1 MTASCRAAVLVAA
14 FALLTSG
21 TLNAQT
27 LSEKGFYCLTSPVT
41 WAEPGTPAPLV
52 AGQLFVNWPSHT
64 STTSDHEYVYFM
76 AVVYRWNPSTA
87 SFEPYQ
93 YLPQRANYTYPGTWY
108 LGISGPNGQIAL
120 GMDSLGFNYWSYN
133 GSLVGNP
140 VIGLPKGYYK
150 VGVFMTWQSGASR
163 STWATLVQ
171 PGAARAFPVGVKG
184 GYCTI

>member
-1 MTASCRAAVLVAA
+1 MTTSCRAAVLVAA
-14 FALLTSG
+14 FALLTSA

-27 LSEKGFYCLTSPVT
+27 LSEKGFYCQTSPVS

-52 AGQLFVNWPSHT
+52 AGQLTVHWPSHT
-64 STTSDHEYVYFM
+64 SPNYENVYFM
-76 AVVYRWNPSTA
+76 AIVYRWNPSTLN
-87 SFEPYQ
+87 FDPYQ

-108 LGISGPNGQIAL
+108 VGISGPYGQIAYT
-120 GMDSLGFNYWSYN
+120 MDSLGFNYWMYN
-133 GSLVGNP
+133 GYYVAQP
-140 VIGLPKGYYK
+140 VIGLPKGFYK

-171 PGAARAFPVGVKG
+171 PGAARAVPVGVKG